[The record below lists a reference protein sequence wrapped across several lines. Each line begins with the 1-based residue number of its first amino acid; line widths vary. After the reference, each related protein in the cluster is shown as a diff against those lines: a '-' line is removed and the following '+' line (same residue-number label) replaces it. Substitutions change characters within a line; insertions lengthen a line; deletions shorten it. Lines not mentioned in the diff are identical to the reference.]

1 MAIPYI
7 RIKTKTIMLKHISK
21 IKDGYYR
28 IDLDG
33 SSTTIH
39 VTGKK
44 SCEKIDQLID
54 DIDEGI
60 IVIEGSPCMR
70 CDVLWMYFDIAKILR
85 RYDTS
90 TANAWCAAEFGGMK
104 GLVKFA
110 IGLIG
115 SQWYGEAGDLLNE
128 IEELSFTMDKFPV
141 VMAEVFEDEE
151 AYEQACKEMEEEER
165 NT

>member
-1 MAIPYI
+1 
-7 RIKTKTIMLKHISK
+7 MLKHISK

-33 SSTTIH
+33 GSTTIH

-44 SCEKIDQLID
+44 SCEKIEKLID
-54 DIDEGI
+54 GINEGFLLYG
-60 IVIEGSPCMR
+60 GSLCMR
-70 CDVLWMYFDIAKILR
+70 SDVLWMYFDIAKILR

-90 TANAWCAAEFGGMK
+90 TANAWCAAELGGMK
-104 GLVKFA
+104 NLVKFA
-110 IGLIG
+110 IDLIG

-128 IEELSFTMDKFPV
+128 IEEISYTMDKFPV
-141 VMAEVFEDEE
+141 VIGNVFEDEE
-151 AYEQACKEMEEEER
+151 AYEQACKEMEEAEEQ